1 MTTEKIFNKVEEAK
15 LDFKINIEKLKG
27 KDNSFFVEKIGSEY
41 VVMTNSEK
49 QKNEHSNE
57 NKEIENN
64 NNSSNVD
71 IPRRRSLHLSP
82 HFFEVK
88 DSNNNHNHDQNT
100 SNNGNNWLNEKIK
113 NNEYIKEE
121 QVIRQS
127 ELLWK
132 SLLSKQPLIGKE
144 ILLELIKDYSSI
156 AKIFQ
161 DNIIEK
167 DFMYAV
173 TPREKPTEAQNNTDN
188 TENTENNDNNDNN
201 CNDNNNKNKNDNTEN
216 KNDVEE
222 STGTMENFNKKDI
235 DQMGKWLSFWLSS
248 IISRANEPYFI
259 YSQLNKLEQIGINES
274 NFSDFIEIINQQYNK
289 HNNNSNNNQN
299 EQLQSLNDV
308 LSRIQ
313 TLLIPPQCYKCHQ
326 RMQRQI
332 PKDIKPCHIPNVY
345 GVCLSKMS
353 RSDQI
358 PFCKSCQKSLENSDL
373 AFVCLNC
380 GAYGVIRIIRNG
392 KLKGMLMTK
401 GNSLCLEC
409 VYNGKLVNHE
419 DSSENDA

>member
-1 MTTEKIFNKVEEAK
+1 MATTTTEKLCSKVEEAK
-15 LDFKINIEKLKG
+15 PRFTINIDKLKD
-27 KDNSFFVEKIGSEY
+27 KDNSFFVEKVGNEY
-41 VVMTNSEK
+41 IVVTNSEK
-49 QKNEHSNE
+49 QKNGHSNE
-57 NKEIENN
+57 NKESENN
-64 NNSSNVD
+64 NHNKEN
-71 IPRRRSLHLSP
+71 INMHINQKRSLHLSP
-82 HFFEVK
+82 HFFDELK
-88 DSNNNHNHDQNT
+88 ESDDHNQNTNNN
-100 SNNGNNWLNEKIK
+100 SNSSLNEKLK
-113 NNEYIKEE
+113 NHENVKEE
-121 QVIRQS
+121 QIIRQS

-132 SLLSKQPLIGKE
+132 SLLAKQPSIGKE
-144 ILLELIKDYSSI
+144 ILLELVKDYSNV
-156 AKIFQ
+156 AKNFQ
-161 DNIIEK
+161 ENVIEK
-167 DFMYAV
+167 DFMYAL
-173 TPREKPTEAQNNTDN
+173 TPRDKSIDIKVDKENN
-188 TENTENNDNNDNN
+188 ENINKNNNINNHNNNNNNDN
-201 CNDNNNKNKNDNTEN
+201 KNSSG
-216 KNDVEE
+216 EE
-222 STGTMENFNKKDI
+222 IYSMKNFNKSDL

-259 YSQLNKLEQIGINES
+259 YSQLNKLEQIGINEN
-274 NFSDFIEIINQQYNK
+274 NFNNFIEIINQQHNK
-289 HNNNSNNNQN
+289 YNNNNNGNQN

-308 LSRIQ
+308 LTRIQ

-332 PKDIKPCHIPNVY
+332 PKDIKPCQIPNVY

-358 PFCKSCQKSLENSDL
+358 PFCKSCHKSLEKSDL

-409 VYNGKLVNHE
+409 VYNGKNAIHD